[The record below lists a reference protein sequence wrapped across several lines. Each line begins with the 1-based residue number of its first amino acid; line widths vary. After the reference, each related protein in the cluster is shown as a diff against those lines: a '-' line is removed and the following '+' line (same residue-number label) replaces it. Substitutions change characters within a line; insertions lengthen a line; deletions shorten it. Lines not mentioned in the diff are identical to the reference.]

1 MKTDILNVITD
12 LMYMILLYMA
22 QQEFTF
28 HFNQSFIFLLF
39 NLIYHDST
47 ITYSVLTFHPSVEIQ
62 KTLSISK

>member
-1 MKTDILNVITD
+1 
-12 LMYMILLYMA
+12 MILAYMA